1 MFLPPNDFYFESLKT
16 NFNGRKRKSRE
27 KTSAVLSAEYYCNI
41 KRKKYQ
47 VFRRR
52 FFIFFRKFIRIFR
65 RYLLQ
70 TLKKRHNS
78 ADFSPYFRLFPTVT
92 CSHPFP
98 FFRPTLNVF
107 PRISPHGRGRAFFG
121 GQAKRRPPD
130 RLQKIFSTA
139 SLLIASIFD
148 FFLFFCYAYYKSGGI
163 SVCPDRKRH
172 K

>member
-52 FFIFFRKFIRIFR
+52 FFIFFSKFIRIFR
-65 RYLLQ
+65 RYLLRSF
-70 TLKKRHNS
+70 KKRQNS
-78 ADFSPYFRLFPTVT
+78 ADFSPYFRLFPPVT

-163 SVCPDRKRH
+163 SVYPDRKRH

>member
-65 RYLLQ
+65 RYLLRS
-70 TLKKRHNS
+70 LKKRHNS
-78 ADFSPYFRLFPTVT
+78 ADFSPYFRLFPPVT

-107 PRISPHGRGRAFFG
+107 PRISPHGRGRAFSV
-121 GQAKRRPPD
+121 GQAQRRPPC
-130 RLQKIFSTA
+130 FVS
-139 SLLIASIFD
+139 
-148 FFLFFCYAYYKSGGI
+148 FFRPHPFIDK
-163 SVCPDRKRH
+163 PRK
-172 K
+172 KDLP